1 MSEMTDINQL
11 GTTGMQALRAG
22 DGKTAREKFEAIAAA
37 GQADISV
44 WIAIAL
50 SARIQADW
58 QGVVGAADRALNL
71 EPRNL
76 RALILKGDALW
87 NSGDKR
93 GAASFYDLVGRLAPE
108 GDGLPAEMAV
118 ELLRVRRLY
127 ESHKS
132 ELVDHIEARLSG
144 LFGHRDGLSARFRQ
158 SLDLLAERRQRY
170 IQQPRAFYYPEL
182 PDIQFY
188 EPSEFEWTDDLMAS
202 SGAIQ
207 REFESARADI
217 SDFVPYIHTTGNKP
231 VNKDNPLIDSQDWT
245 ALFIQKDGV
254 VLDRCAERFANTLA
268 ALSGVPQEIIPG
280 RGPSSLISRLA
291 PKARIAAHVGFLNTR
306 LTCHLPLEIPGD
318 CGLRVGNETREW
330 RRDELLIF
338 NDSIEH
344 EAWNNS
350 DRERFVLIFQV
361 WRPEISLE
369 ERIWISSVLQEIDT
383 YFSG

>member
-1 MSEMTDINQL
+1 M
-11 GTTGMQALRAG
+11 
-22 DGKTAREKFEAIAAA
+22 
-37 GQADISV
+37 
-44 WIAIAL
+44 
-50 SARIQADW
+50 
-58 QGVVGAADRALNL
+58 
-71 EPRNL
+71 
-76 RALILKGDALW
+76 
-87 NSGDKR
+87 
-93 GAASFYDLVGRLAPE
+93 
-108 GDGLPAEMAV
+108 
-118 ELLRVRRLY
+118 
-127 ESHKS
+127 
-132 ELVDHIEARLSG
+132 
-144 LFGHRDGLSARFRQ
+144 
-158 SLDLLAERRQRY
+158 
-170 IQQPRAFYYPEL
+170 
-182 PDIQFY
+182 
-188 EPSEFEWTDDLMAS
+188 
-202 SGAIQ
+202 
-207 REFESARADI
+207 
-217 SDFVPYIHTTGNKP
+217 
-231 VNKDNPLIDSQDWT
+231 
-245 ALFIQKDGV
+245 FIQKDGV

-306 LTCHLPLEIPGD
+306 LTCHFPLEIPGD